1 MLVSKMIEIELKYE
15 LKNKIECNLKPD
27 KEKEVEDI
35 YYDTEDYQLL
45 KNGNFLRIRNKAQ
58 LDFKINA
65 NDMSHLYCKETN
77 FSYDD
82 ANVSEI
88 KELLQKLGIDVSFT
102 SLDELFKKLKILA
115 PIKKKRYTYKLEEK
129 VVMVIDEVENLGT
142 FLEIEYDYENDEI
155 TKEQGEY
162 YKNYL
167 KDILKK
173 YNLLN
178 GDTREVRIG
187 YVELYLKKHNKEA
200 YDLGIYKD

>member
-15 LKNKIECNLKPD
+15 LKNKIECNLNPD

-45 KNGNFLRIRNKAQ
+45 KNGNFLRIRNKKQ

-65 NDMSHLYCKETN
+65 NDLSHLYCKETN
-77 FSYDD
+77 FTYDD
-82 ANVSEI
+82 ESVSEI
-88 KELLQKLGIDVSFT
+88 KELLKKLGIDISFN
-102 SLDELFKKLKILA
+102 SLDELFKNLKVLA
-115 PIKKKRYTYKLEEK
+115 PIKKKRSTYKLEEK
-129 VVMVIDEVENLGT
+129 VVMVIDEVENLGI

-178 GDTREVRIG
+178 DDTREVRIG
-187 YVELYLKKHNKEA
+187 YVELYLKKYNKEV

>member
-45 KNGNFLRIRNKAQ
+45 KNGNFLRIRNGKQ

-77 FSYDD
+77 FSYADE
-82 ANVSEI
+82 NVSEI
-88 KELLQKLGIDVSFT
+88 KELLKKLGIDISFT
-102 SLDELFKKLKILA
+102 SLDELFKKLKVLA
-115 PIKKKRYTYKLEEK
+115 PIKKKRSTYKLEEK

-167 KDILKK
+167 KDILK
-173 YNLLN
+173 N
-178 GDTREVRIG
+178 T
-187 YVELYLKKHNKEA
+187 
-200 YDLGIYKD
+200 IY